1 MNNLQHILLT
11 IDAIINLLLGL
22 LILLFPIG
30 LDHFLGVPIPGDYFY
45 TTILGAV
52 IFGIG
57 IALLIELKSRTDS
70 RHGLGLGGAIAIN
83 FIVSLFLMFMLLS
96 QDLDLPLRG
105 YILLW
110 AIVFLVFLTGL
121 AELFFSSHRSKL
133 NKSDD

>member
-1 MNNLQHILLT
+1 MINTNYILLT
-11 IDAIINLLLGL
+11 IDAIVNLLLGL
-22 LILLFPIG
+22 LILLFPVG
-30 LDHFLGVPIPGDYFY
+30 LDRLLGVPIPGDYFY

-57 IALLIELKSRTDS
+57 IALLIELKSTTDS

-83 FIVSLFLMFMLLS
+83 FIGSLFLMFMLLS
-96 QDLDLPLRG
+96 HDLDLPLRG

-121 AELFFSSHRSKL
+121 AELFLRSHRP
-133 NKSDD
+133 N